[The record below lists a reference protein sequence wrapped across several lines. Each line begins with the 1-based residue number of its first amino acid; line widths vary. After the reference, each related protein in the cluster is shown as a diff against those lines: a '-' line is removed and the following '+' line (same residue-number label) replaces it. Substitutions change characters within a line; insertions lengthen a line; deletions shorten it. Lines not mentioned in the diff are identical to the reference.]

1 MNKEGKMESIKQNL
15 QTVFSLKPF
24 EILFYGSRQRGDFK
38 DSSDFNFF
46 LLADPSDQLKSTF
59 LREINAILSPLEEI
73 APVQL
78 VTADIDSFL
87 ARLRVFEPS
96 AAHLCELGEPFF
108 GKTSFPLLTREWA
121 KLKTQTIDSITG
133 VKHLKKRYRFYK
145 SISPRNTKEEI
156 LRMERLI
163 ALYLQSW
170 VFKEIEDLS
179 WIEIVYADVPTR
191 LIAMIRGLYYK
202 EADENI
208 LEILN
213 LYEEVLK
220 LKTEIRNHQNPFSA
234 ERFQN
239 LKDTIRFE
247 EKEIKIL
254 KLNY

>member
-1 MNKEGKMESIKQNL
+1 MESIKQNL

-24 EILFYGSRQRGDFK
+24 EILFYGSRQRGDFR

-59 LREINAILSPLEEI
+59 LRAINAVLSPLEEI

-78 VTADIDSFL
+78 VTADTDSFF

-96 AAHLCELGEPFF
+96 AAHICELGEPFY
-108 GKTSFPLLTREWA
+108 GKESFPSLTKEWT
-121 KLKTQTIDSITG
+121 KLKGLTIDPVAAG
-133 VKHLKKRYRFYK
+133 KHLKKRYRFYK
-145 SISPRNTKEEI
+145 SIASRSTKEEI
-156 LRMERLI
+156 LRMERLV
-163 ALYLQSW
+163 ALYLQNW
-170 VFKEIEDLS
+170 IFHEIEDIS
-179 WIEIVYADVPTR
+179 WIEVVHADIPAR
-191 LIAMIRGLYYK
+191 LIAMVRGLYRK
-202 EADENI
+202 EATENI

-213 LYEEVLK
+213 LYEEILK

-234 ERFQN
+234 EKFQT

-254 KLNY
+254 KLNC

>member
-1 MNKEGKMESIKQNL
+1 M
-15 QTVFSLKPF
+15 
-24 EILFYGSRQRGDFK
+24 
-38 DSSDFNFF
+38 
-46 LLADPSDQLKSTF
+46 ADPSDQLKSTF

-213 LYEEVLK
+213 LYEE
-220 LKTEIRNHQNPFSA
+220 
-234 ERFQN
+234 
-239 LKDTIRFE
+239 
-247 EKEIKIL
+247 IL
-254 KLNY
+254 N

>member
-1 MNKEGKMESIKQNL
+1 MESIKQNL

-24 EILFYGSRQRGDFK
+24 EILFYGSRQRGDFR

-59 LREINAILSPLEEI
+59 LREINAVFSPLEEI

-78 VTADIDSFL
+78 VTADTDSFL
-87 ARLRVFEPS
+87 ARLRIFEPS
-96 AAHLCELGEPFF
+96 AAHICEFGEPFF
-108 GKTSFPLLTREWA
+108 GKESFPSLMGEWA
-121 KLKTQTIDSITG
+121 KLKGLTIDPLATG
-133 VKHLKKRYRFYK
+133 KHLKKRYRFYK

-156 LRMERLI
+156 MRMERLV
-163 ALYLQSW
+163 ALYLQNW
-170 VFKEIEDLS
+170 IFREIEDLS
-179 WIEIVYADVPTR
+179 WIEIVHADIPAR
-191 LIAMIRGLYYK
+191 LIAMVRGLYRK
-202 EADENI
+202 EARENT

-213 LYEEVLK
+213 LYEEILK

-234 ERFQN
+234 EKFQN

>member
-1 MNKEGKMESIKQNL
+1 MESIKQNL

-24 EILFYGSRQRGDFK
+24 EILYYGSRQRGDFR

-73 APVQL
+73 APVHL
-78 VTADIDSFL
+78 VTADTDSFL

-96 AAHLCELGEPFF
+96 ATHICEMGEPFF
-108 GKTSFPLLTREWA
+108 GKEYFPLLVEEWN
-121 KLKTQTIDSITG
+121 KLKSNPIDSVATG
-133 VKHLKKRYRFYK
+133 KHLRKRYRFYK
-145 SISPRNTKEEI
+145 SISPRSTKEEI
-156 LRMERLI
+156 MRMERLV
-163 ALYLQSW
+163 ALYLQNW
-170 VFKEIEDLS
+170 IFREIEDLS
-179 WIEIVYADVPTR
+179 WIEVVHADIPSR
-191 LIAMIRGLYYK
+191 LIGMIRELYKK
-202 EADENI
+202 EATENT

-213 LYEEVLK
+213 LYEDILK

-234 ERFQN
+234 EKFQT
-239 LKDTIRFE
+239 LKETIRFE